1 MNFCDVYPYTVR
13 FEKRFLSGPL
23 SGLAVPQE
31 THWAT
36 RDSAESHAEFLV
48 SREHSDVITGDR
60 WTARIL
66 P

>member
-1 MNFCDVYPYTVR
+1 MNFSDIYPYTVR

-23 SGLAVPQE
+23 HGLTVAQE
-31 THWAT
+31 THWAS